1 MRRSSAPFSYHHG
14 GIGAEPSARNAGLS
28 SCVNFPM
35 PQTLAPL
42 DPAALAFDLVRIP
55 SLSGEEGAV
64 MAFVESLLQQRGWQV
79 RSIPVT
85 SGRVDLIASA
95 SDAPLVTLSTH
106 LDTVPPFLPPRQEQG
121 RLYGRGACDA
131 KGIAAAMICA
141 AERLRDRNV
150 PVGLLFVIGEETE
163 HDGATAAN
171 REATTSRVLINGEPT
186 GNVLAVGTK
195 GALHVTVRTTGRAA
209 HSAYPELG
217 RSATL
222 DLVHLL
228 ADLDAVPLPTDP
240 LLGSTTINIGF
251 LSGGVADNVVAPS
264 AEARLMVRL
273 VTPSDDIAAR
283 LQTWAGPRAQ
293 LTFEAL
299 VPPVRLATVPGFD
312 TAVMAYATD
321 IPRLDRWGT
330 PYLLGPGS
338 IQVAHTDAEYI
349 ELAELVRAV
358 DAYERLAIG
367 ALAADAAAR
376 DARRPPPTS

>member
-1 MRRSSAPFSYHHG
+1 
-14 GIGAEPSARNAGLS
+14 
-28 SCVNFPM
+28 M
-35 PQTLAPL
+35 PQHLAPL
-42 DPAALAFDLVRIP
+42 DPASLAFDLVRIP
-55 SLSGEEGAV
+55 SLTGEEGEV
-64 MAFVESLLQQRGWQV
+64 IGFVADLLAKRGWRV
-79 RSIPVT
+79 RRVPV
-85 SGRVDLIASA
+85 SPGRDDIIASA

-106 LDTVPPFLPPRQEQG
+106 LDTVPPFLPPRLEHG
-121 RLYGRGACDA
+121 RLYGRGSCDA

-141 AERLRDRNV
+141 AERLRDRGV
-150 PVGLLFVIGEETE
+150 AVALLFVIGEETE

-186 GNVLAVGTK
+186 GNVLATGTK

-228 ADLDAVPLPTDP
+228 ADLENVPLPTDP
-240 LLGSTTINIGF
+240 LLGATTVNIGF

-273 VTPSDDIAAR
+273 VTSSDDVAAR
-283 LQTWAGPRAQ
+283 LQAWVGSRAQ

-299 VPPVRLATVPGFD
+299 VPPVRLATVPGFE
-312 TAVMAYATD
+312 TAVVAYATD
-321 IPRLDRWGT
+321 IPRLNRWGT

-338 IQVAHTDAEYI
+338 IQVAHTDGEFV
-349 ELAELVRAV
+349 ELAQVAQAV
-358 DAYERLAIG
+358 DAYERLA
-367 ALAADAAAR
+367 AAALTADSAVR
-376 DARRPPPTS
+376 ETRGSG